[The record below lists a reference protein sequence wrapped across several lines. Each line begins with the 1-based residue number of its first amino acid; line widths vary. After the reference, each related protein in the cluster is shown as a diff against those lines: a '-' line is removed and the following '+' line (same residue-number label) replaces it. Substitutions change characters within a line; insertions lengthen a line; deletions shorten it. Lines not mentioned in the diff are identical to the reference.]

1 MPVQREGDERVTS
14 LELFF
19 DLVFVLCITQ
29 CTTLM
34 EADPTWT
41 GLGRGLLVLGVLWWA
56 WGGYAWFTSVL
67 DPEEGMVR
75 GAMFGVMAALLVAAM
90 AVPHAFRD
98 EGLTFAVAYGV
109 VRVGHL
115 LLFGVASRELPDLRR
130 SLVTAL
136 VPSTLVGVGLL
147 VAASQVD
154 GSAQTALW
162 SVALAIDVGG
172 PFVLGSGGWH
182 LVPKHFAERYGLVFL
197 IALGESI
204 AALGRGAE
212 GELTAG
218 IITAAVAGVACCAAM
233 WWAYFDVV
241 ALVAERRLSAA
252 EVGKPQNELARDAY
266 SLLHYL
272 LVAAVVLVAFGLRQ
286 TLAQVDRPLAAVPA
300 AALVGG
306 VALYLLAHVAVRLR
320 TVRSVNRQRLVLGVV
335 LLALVPVARHVDAL
349 AALAGVSVLLW
360 ALITYEATR
369 FAAARDAVR
378 HGDHD
383 RPPS

>member
-1 MPVQREGDERVTS
+1 
-14 LELFF
+14 
-19 DLVFVLCITQ
+19 
-29 CTTLM
+29 
-34 EADPTWT
+34 
-41 GLGRGLLVLGVLWWA
+41 
-56 WGGYAWFTSVL
+56 
-67 DPEEGMVR
+67 
-75 GAMFGVMAALLVAAM
+75 
-90 AVPHAFRD
+90 
-98 EGLTFAVAYGV
+98 
-109 VRVGHL
+109 
-115 LLFGVASRELPDLRR
+115 
-130 SLVTAL
+130 
-136 VPSTLVGVGLL
+136 
-147 VAASQVD
+147 
-154 GSAQTALW
+154 
-162 SVALAIDVGG
+162 
-172 PFVLGSGGWH
+172 
-182 LVPKHFAERYGLVFL
+182 
-197 IALGESI
+197 
-204 AALGRGAE
+204 
-212 GELTAG
+212 
-218 IITAAVAGVACCAAM
+218 M